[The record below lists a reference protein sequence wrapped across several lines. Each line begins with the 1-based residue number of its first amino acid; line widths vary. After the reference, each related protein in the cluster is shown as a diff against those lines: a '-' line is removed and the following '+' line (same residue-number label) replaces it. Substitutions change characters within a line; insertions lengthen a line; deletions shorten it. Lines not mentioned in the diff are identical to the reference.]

1 MQNNEHSNPHPLRKF
16 FQEKGYYIVLFLCIL
31 AVGISGYLFL
41 SDAVSEKNSL
51 NDETLSV
58 ATTAKTPESP
68 AQSQSPTR
76 PAETVKPSMQA
87 MEETSADEPEAQEEP
102 VLSLQELAR
111 QAAASI
117 RVWPLNGS
125 SICGYSMEALAY
137 NVTTQDW
144 RTHDGVDL
152 AAEPG
157 TRVKAA
163 GYGTVTAVY
172 DDAYYGTTVVICHTD
187 GSETHYSNLSAE
199 TLVEAGDA
207 VNPGDVIGTVG
218 ETALLEAGE
227 AAHLH
232 FAVYRD
238 GRSVDPAD
246 FLG

>member
-1 MQNNEHSNPHPLRKF
+1 MQHNKSSEPARFGKF

-58 ATTAKTPESP
+58 ATTAKTPETP

-157 TRVKAA
+157 TAVRAA
-163 GYGTVTAVY
+163 ASGTVTAVY
-172 DDAYYGTTVVICHTD
+172 DDEYYGTTVVIAHAD
-187 GSETHYSNLSAE
+187 GYATRYSNLAE
-199 TLVEAGDA
+199 TCSVTAGEEVA
-207 VNPGDVIGTVG
+207 AGDVIGAVG
-218 ETALLEAGE
+218 DTALLESGE
-227 AAHLH
+227 ESHLH
-232 FAVYRD
+232 FAVSCS
-238 GRSVDPAD
+238 GQSVDPAD
-246 FLG
+246 FIG